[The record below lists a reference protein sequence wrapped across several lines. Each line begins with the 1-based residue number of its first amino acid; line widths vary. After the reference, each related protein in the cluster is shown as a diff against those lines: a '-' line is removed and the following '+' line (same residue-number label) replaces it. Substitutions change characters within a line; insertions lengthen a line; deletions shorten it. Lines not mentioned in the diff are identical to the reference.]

1 MKPIRVLILD
11 DEILAIEHIRSLVP
25 WEELGFEISCVA
37 THPLKAL
44 SLVEQFR
51 PQLII
56 VDIKM
61 PVMDGLE
68 FCKRVL
74 TTVAEHHKPQI
85 VLLSSYKEFDYAKEA
100 IQLGLSN
107 YWIKHELQADVLTRE
122 LTVLK
127 EEIESDLLKQAAS
140 RRSLLG
146 ELLAGR
152 PVTQEQWR
160 TVAEA
165 CSESDFLQ
173 LVLVQQDRP
182 FPLLTAM
189 SNIGTPIPPVFEPV
203 HVELEDESLLAA
215 IPIRKSQFAFL
226 FIANGIRSEHK
237 LWDRA
242 HENAMLARRA
252 VEDQAGGTASV
263 VVSHDISDWRS
274 IPSRFH
280 EANVWLSC
288 SVFYGPRFLY
298 RLQDRQNYKPVRFI
312 ADQTLKLITEKMKTF
327 QFEEVPSLLTNL
339 VSDASASKDLTGF
352 SDMCK
357 QLVSLLEQSRDT
369 LNLPSLEQ
377 LWMRSEIDTSLW
389 TSLDGIRDWFIAE
402 CLFLSQASVSYN
414 TYSRKVIQ
422 ALEYIRK
429 NFSED
434 VGAQEIAD
442 HIGISRDHLRH
453 LFKEET
459 GQTVLD
465 ALTAVRIDQSKKMLD
480 EGKYKIYE
488 IAELVGYRNSQYF
501 SQVFRKSTGMTP
513 LEYVERKR

>member
-74 TTVAEHHKPQI
+74 ATAAEHHKPQI

-107 YWIKHELQADVLTRE
+107 YWIKHELQTDYLTRE
-122 LTVLK
+122 LTLLK
-127 EEIESDLLKQAAS
+127 EVIEGDLQKQAAS

-146 ELLAGR
+146 ELLSGR
-152 PVTQEQWR
+152 PVTQEQWQS
-160 TVAEA
+160 VAEA
-165 CSESDFLQ
+165 YSESDFFQ

-189 SNIGTPIPPVFEPV
+189 SNIGSPIPPAFEPV
-203 HVELEDESLLAA
+203 QVELEDESLLAS

-226 FIANGIRSEHK
+226 FIAPGIRSEHK

-242 HENAMLARRA
+242 HENAMLARRT

-274 IPSRFH
+274 IPSHFH

-298 RLQDRQNYKPVRFI
+298 RLQDRQNYKPIRFI
-312 ADQTLKLITEKMKTF
+312 ADQAMKVITEKMKTF
-327 QFEEVPSLLTNL
+327 QFEEIPSLLSSL
-339 VSDASASKDLTGF
+339 FSEALAAKDLIGF
-352 SDMCK
+352 TDMCK
-357 QLVSLLEQSRDT
+357 QLVSLLEQSRET

-377 LWMRSEIDTSLW
+377 LWMRNEIDASLW
-389 TSLDGIRDWFIAE
+389 TSLDGIQDWFIAE
-402 CLFLSQASVSYN
+402 YRFLSKSSVSFG

-465 ALTAVRIDQSKKMLD
+465 ALTAVRIDQSKAMLE

>member
-25 WEELGFEISCVA
+25 WEELGFEICCVA
-37 THPLKAL
+37 THPVKAL
-44 SLVEQFR
+44 ALVEEFR

-74 TTVAEHHKPQI
+74 ATVAEQRTPRI

-107 YWIKHELQADVLTRE
+107 YWVKHELKADYLARE
-122 LTVLK
+122 LTLLQK
-127 EEIESDLLKQAAS
+127 EFEDDLLKQAAT
-140 RRSLLG
+140 RKSLLG
-146 ELLAGR
+146 ELLTGR
-152 PVTQEQWR
+152 TVTQEQWQ

-165 CSESDFLQ
+165 YTESDFLQ
-173 LVLVQQDRP
+173 LVVVQQDRP

-215 IPIRKSQFAFL
+215 IPIRKSQYAFL
-226 FIANGIRSEHK
+226 FIAQGIRSEHK
-237 LWDRA
+237 LWDKA
-242 HENAMLARRA
+242 HEKAMLAKSA
-252 VEDQAGGTASV
+252 VENQAGGTASV
-263 VVSHDISDWRS
+263 AVAHDITDWRT
-274 IPSRFH
+274 IPAHFH
-280 EANVWLSC
+280 EANVRLSC
-288 SVFYGPRFLY
+288 SVFYGPKFLY
-298 RLQDRQNYKPVRFI
+298 RLQDRHGYKPVRFV
-312 ADQTLKLITEKMKTF
+312 ADQTVKGLAEKMKTF
-327 QFEEVPSLLTNL
+327 QFDEIPSLL
-339 VSDASASKDLTGF
+339 ASLFSEAAASKDLIGF
-352 SDMCK
+352 TDMCK
-357 QLVSLLEQSRDT
+357 QLVILIDQSRET
-369 LNLPSLEQ
+369 LRFPSLEQ
-377 LWMRSEIDTSLW
+377 LWMRNEIDTASW
-389 TSLDGIRDWFIAE
+389 ISVDGVRDWFIGQ
-402 CLFLSQASVSYN
+402 CRFLEESSVSFN

-434 VGAQEIAD
+434 VGAQQIAD

-465 ALTAVRIDQSKKMLD
+465 ALTAIRIDQSKTMLD
-480 EGKYKIYE
+480 EGKHKIYE